1 MAWPEPSQPGVGHFN
16 SWDLPGSGLPH
27 PELKGKLQTDRLVR
41 VVVDTETMRLQL
53 QEVLV
58 KKNYNMSE

>member
-41 VVVDTETMRLQL
+41 VDTVDTETMRLQL

-58 KKNYNMSE
+58 KKKL